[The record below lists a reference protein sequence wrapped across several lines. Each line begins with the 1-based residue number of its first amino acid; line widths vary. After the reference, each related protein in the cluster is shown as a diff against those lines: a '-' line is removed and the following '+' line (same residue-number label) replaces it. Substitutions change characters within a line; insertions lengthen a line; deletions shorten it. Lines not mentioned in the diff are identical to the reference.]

1 MLYDQGVR
9 FNNLFIKSFKN
20 ITFEIFFKRF
30 EKINLYILF
39 YTIIKNGF
47 INIKFNYLL
56 NYIDQVNP
64 KIIITNND
72 VDATFYKLKKS
83 IKNKIKTISIQRSFK
98 EKNEFNHFK
107 LQKINYSS
115 DYLLLF
121 SLQQKKYFK
130 KYIDSKFI
138 VIGSF
143 INNFYKKKIQK
154 KNKIIFISEFIVEN
168 FNKKKFFH

>member
-9 FNNLFIKSFKN
+9 FNYLFIKSFKN
-20 ITFEIFFKRF
+20 ITFEIFYKRF

-72 VDATFYKLKKS
+72 VDATFYKLKRVL
-83 IKNKIKTISIQRSFK
+83 KTR
-98 EKNEFNHFK
+98 
-107 LQKINYSS
+107 L
-115 DYLLLF
+115 
-121 SLQQKKYFK
+121 
-130 KYIDSKFI
+130 
-138 VIGSF
+138 
-143 INNFYKKKIQK
+143 NNF
-154 KNKIIFISEFIVEN
+154 NSKII
-168 FNKKKFFH
+168 